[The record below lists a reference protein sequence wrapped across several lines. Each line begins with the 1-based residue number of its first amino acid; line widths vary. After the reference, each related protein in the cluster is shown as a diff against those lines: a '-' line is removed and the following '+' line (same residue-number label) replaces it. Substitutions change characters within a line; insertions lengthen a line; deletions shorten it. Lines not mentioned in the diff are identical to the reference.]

1 MHRPDPRKL
10 DPLDVVR
17 GIPVVAQQL
26 RQPRARQEAAQPGPR
41 ARRGVRGGHEEAD
54 VDVAGFVAAA
64 REHDVAE
71 AGGLRGAE
79 GGKRRGGGGV
89 VVFARGQ
96 RREVWWGCC
105 VGCGGGGAGRGRGCG
120 WRCGGTIVGRGLDSR
135 RGRGGGVRGVGPW
148 SCGSLGRGR
157 GTREVLHSEF
167 AHRLREAD
175 VAWLEVSAKMCI

>member
-17 GIPVVAQQL
+17 GVPVVAQQL

-54 VDVAGFVAAA
+54 VGLAGFVAAA

-79 GGKRRGGGGV
+79 GGERRGGGGV

-96 RREVWWGCC
+96 RRSA
-105 VGCGGGGAGRGRGCG
+105 VGVLCGLWRGRRRGRGCG
-120 WRCGGTIVGRGLDSR
+120 WRCGGTIAGTGLGSR
-135 RGRGGGVRGVGPW
+135 RGRGGGARGIGPW
-148 SCGSLGRGR
+148 NCGSLGRVSWSEEQ
-157 GTREVLHSEF
+157 REGEGEGY
-167 AHRLREAD
+167 RR
-175 VAWLEVSAKMCI
+175 SAA